1 MIDSQAP
8 CWSCPPPGCP
18 CPGPCRL
25 SPGSW
30 RPGGPPPS
38 PPPAAG
44 SAGACAAALSPV
56 CPKKQTGNIFLVKQK
71 LFLRNQIFLFLNV
84 EIFSGN
90 SNIFIV
96 RFCHLQVC
104 VLIVVH
110 GPPLHHRLLHQM
122 LPERQYRVPVII
134 IILSSLSSSS
144 LSLTSEISQ
153 EGCAAGSA

>member
-56 CPKKQTGNIFLVKQK
+56 CPEKQTENNIFSVKRK
-71 LFLRNQIFLFLNV
+71 IFLRIQIFLFLSV
-84 EIFSGN
+84 QIFFGN

-96 RFCHLQVC
+96 RICHLQVC

-122 LPERQYRVPVII
+122 LPERQYRVPVITIIVI
-134 IILSSLSSSS
+134 IITSS

>member
-1 MIDSQAP
+1 MRSP
-8 CWSCPPPGCP
+8 CLPCPPPGCP

-44 SAGACAAALSPV
+44 SAGACAAALSPA
-56 CPKKQTGNIFLVKQK
+56 CPNKHTENIFLVKQK
-71 LFLRNQIFLFLNV
+71 IYLFLSVQIFFW
-84 EIFSGN
+84 N

-96 RFCHLQVC
+96 RICHLQVC

-122 LPERQYRVPVII
+122 LPERQYRVPVITI
-134 IILSSLSSSS
+134 IIIIIIII
-144 LSLTSEISQ
+144 TIVTYE
-153 EGCAAGSA
+153 